1 MHKKH
6 KIQKYNQT
14 AQLLANVTLK
24 TSYKLV
30 SHCSRQAH
38 EPKTDFLTY
47 LNVWLHAIRQK

>member
-14 AQLLANVTLK
+14 AKLLANVTLK